1 MELDYVI
8 VALEYQPTGDSV
20 DVVLAP
26 TLTSP
31 NTFTVNITQ
40 AQAKSHFVGKKLKL
54 KIMEAAS

>member
-31 NTFTVNITQ
+31 NTFLINVTRAAARN
-40 AQAKSHFVGKKLKL
+40 HFIGKKLKMKL
-54 KIMEAAS
+54 TEVA